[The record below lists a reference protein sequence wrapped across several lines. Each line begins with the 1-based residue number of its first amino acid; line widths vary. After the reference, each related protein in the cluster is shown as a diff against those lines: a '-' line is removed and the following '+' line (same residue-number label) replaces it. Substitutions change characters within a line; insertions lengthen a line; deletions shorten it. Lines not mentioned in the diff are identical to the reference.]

1 MQDLK
6 TESTDDE
13 LSLQSAG
20 LRAGGEALASEPV
33 DLLMAVLDTGGR
45 IVSCNAALSRVLGH
59 ERAALRGAVM
69 AELIVPE
76 AHRTAFRDA
85 LLGTGDDP
93 GGKFGEG
100 DWLTAHGKRLP
111 VRWWI
116 GSLVSNR
123 DGARHFV
130 VTGLDLTG
138 TRKARDQIAEREA
151 RLQAI
156 LDTAVDGIITIDNL
170 GIIDSVNSATE
181 EMFGYRAEELIGHNV
196 KELMPDS
203 YRENHDAFL
212 DAYLETKKRKIIG
225 IGREVEGRRKD
236 GSLFPMDL
244 SVSEFIVAD
253 ERRFMGLMR
262 DISERKRVEREAR
275 RHLDELAHASR
286 LSALGEMAT
295 GIAHEVNQP
304 LAAIVSYAQ
313 ACLNMIASKNAD
325 ESVIKGALE
334 QISSQ
339 GRRAGDIIHRLRHF
353 VRKGQPERSAVDV
366 NLAVK
371 NVLALFGHEL
381 KSSGVELSLK
391 LGSGLPQVIADRV
404 QVEQVVLNLISNAI
418 EAVAQQPS
426 GRRQVTITTRPANDQ
441 GVEVCVTDSGPGLTG
456 ESPEQLFETFYTT
469 KPYGMGV
476 GLSISRSIIEAHGG
490 RLWAESDPDGGLE
503 VRFTLP
509 EQSAGAN

>member
-1 MQDLK
+1 MADL
-6 TESTDDE
+6 
-13 LSLQSAG
+13 
-20 LRAGGEALASEPV
+20 
-33 DLLMAVLDTGGR
+33 
-45 IVSCNAALSRVLGH
+45 IVADAD
-59 ERAALRGAVM
+59 RAA
-69 AELIVPE
+69 
-76 AHRTAFRDA
+76 FQDA

-116 GSLVSNR
+116 GPLIANR
-123 DGARHFV
+123 DGARYFV

-156 LDTAVDGIITIDNL
+156 LDTAVDGIITIDNR
-170 GIIDSVNSATE
+170 GIIDSVNSATK

-196 KELMPDS
+196 NELMPDS
-203 YRENHDAFL
+203 HREDHDDFL
-212 DAYLETKKRKIIG
+212 DAYLKTGNKKIIG

-236 GSLFPMDL
+236 GSSFPIDL
-244 SVSEFIVAD
+244 SVSEFMVAG
-253 ERRFMGLMR
+253 EHRFMGLMR
-262 DISERKRVEREAR
+262 DITERKRAEQEAR
-275 RHLDELAHASR
+275 LHLDELAHASR

-334 QISSQ
+334 QIASQ

-353 VRKGQPERSAVDV
+353 VRKGQAERSAVDV
-366 NLAVK
+366 NLAVR

-381 KSSGVELSLK
+381 KSSSVELSLK
-391 LGSGLPQVIADRV
+391 LGSALPQVIADRV

-418 EAVAQQPS
+418 EALAQQPR
-426 GRRQVTITTRPANDQ
+426 GRRRITITTRPANDQ

-456 ESPEQLFETFYTT
+456 ENPERIFETFYTT
-469 KPYGMGV
+469 KPHGMGV

-490 RLWAESDPDGGLE
+490 QLWAASNPDGGLE

-509 EQSAGAN
+509 EQGAGAS

>member
-6 TESTDDE
+6 IEPPEDE
-13 LSLQSAG
+13 LGLQSAG
-20 LRAGGEALASEPV
+20 LRAGGEALASESV
-33 DLLMAVLDTGGR
+33 DLLMTVLDMDGL
-45 IVSCNAALSRVLGH
+45 IVSCNPAFSRILGH
-59 ERAALRGAVM
+59 ELAALRGAAM
-69 AELIVPE
+69 AELIVAE
-76 AHRTAFRDA
+76 ADRGAFQNA
-85 LLGTGDDP
+85 LFGTGDEP

-111 VRWWI
+111 VRWWL

-123 DGARHFV
+123 DGARYFV

-156 LDTAVDGIITIDNL
+156 LDTAVDGIITIDDH
-170 GIIDSVNSATE
+170 GIIDSANSATE
-181 EMFGYRAEELIGHNV
+181 EMFGYRAEEIIGHNV

-203 YRENHDAFL
+203 YRRNHDGYI
-212 DAYLETKKRKIIG
+212 DAYLKTGDKKIIG
-225 IGREVEGRRKD
+225 IGREVEGQRKD
-236 GSLFPMDL
+236 GSSFPLDL
-244 SVSEFIVAD
+244 SVSEFIVAG

-262 DISERKRVEREAR
+262 DISERKRVEQEAR
-275 RHLDELAHASR
+275 FHLDELAHAAR

-313 ACLNMIASKNAD
+313 ACLNMIASKNPD
-325 ESVIKGALE
+325 ESLIKDALE
-334 QISSQ
+334 QIASQ

-353 VRKGQPERSAVDV
+353 VRKGQPERSTVDV

-418 EAVAQQPS
+418 EALAQQPS
-426 GRRQVTITTRPANDQ
+426 DRRQVTIMTRPANGQ
-441 GVEVCVTDSGPGLTG
+441 GVEVSVTDSGRVLTG
-456 ESPEQLFETFYTT
+456 ESTEQLFETFYTT
-469 KPYGMGV
+469 KPHGMGV

-490 RLWAESDPDGGLE
+490 KLWAENNPHGGLE